1 MLHALNRGATS
12 VIPAV
17 PENERNQTNI
27 KFVSSAEDFK
37 GIADMRSQ
45 GIKHLDVDDADK
57 KVHDGP
63 FNFSL
68 SEEIMPRNGAFE
80 EDVRLNLS
88 LYHIGADY
96 LLTYFKRNSEG
107 VER

>member
-1 MLHALNRGATS
+1 MGFLGSYSRTRLCQPKRRAQADTS
-12 VIPAV
+12 AKSQVLLVSVLAV
-17 PENERNQTNI
+17 C
-27 KFVSSAEDFK
+27 
-37 GIADMRSQ
+37 

-63 FNFSL
+63 LNFSL